1 MAVTA
6 AVDRCLGDL
15 FRFEDVGV
23 VAVVVGDG
31 TSPRTAALLAMRT
44 KWRRVISVDPAL
56 HTMATGATHDD
67 DGEGADGG
75 EQEPVEPGPKMPRE
89 QRHEG
94 HAQQLASAWDGR
106 QEQLAAL
113 KRIR

>member
-15 FRFEDVGV
+15 FRFDDTGV

-44 KWRRVISVDPAL
+44 KWRRIISVDPAL
-56 HTMATGATHDD
+56 HTMASGAAHDD
-67 DGEGADGG
+67 DEEGADGG
-75 EQEPVEPGPKMPRE
+75 AHEARGPKMPRE